1 MSAFSHEGETGSL
14 PTGAK
19 IIPAQGYRSTWE
31 ISVKSPEQFWDSI
44 ARELYWFKTW
54 DKVLEWKHPFARWFV
69 GGQLN
74 ASYNAVDRHVKTW
87 RKNKAA
93 ILWEGEP
100 GERRVL
106 TYQDLYNEVNKFANV
121 LKNLGVQKGDRIAF
135 YMPMVPEFPAAVLA
149 AARIGATFTV
159 VFSGFSASALAG
171 RINDCKAKVVVTAD
185 GGYRRGK
192 IIQLKEIV
200 DEALADTPSVESVV
214 VYKRI
219 GRDTPMK
226 ESRDFWWHDLMAGAK
241 PYATPEP
248 LESSHPLY
256 ILYTSGTTG
265 KPKGAVHSTGGYLT
279 YVHATTKWVFDARED
294 DVYWCTADIGWVT
307 GHSYVIFGPLS
318 HGLTMV
324 MYEGAPDHPAPD
336 RWWEI
341 IERYGVTIFYTTP
354 TAIRALMKFGDD
366 LPKKHNL
373 SSLRILGTV
382 GEPINPAAWQWYY
395 DVIGHGNCPIVD
407 TWWQTETG
415 GILISPTPNLG
426 ILPLKPGSA
435 TLPLPGIEPDIVD
448 EKGNPLPSGQK
459 GFLVIKKPWPGMFMT
474 LYNDDERYKQ
484 VYWSRFPDFYY
495 TGDYALRDQDG
506 YFWLLG
512 RADEVLK
519 VAGHRLGTIEIEDAF
534 VAHHAVAEA
543 AVAGRPDAVKGE
555 AIVAFVTLKN
565 GFSPSKQLRD
575 ELREHV
581 RKTIGPIATPDE
593 IHFVSLL
600 PKTRSGK
607 IMRRVVKAVA
617 SGAEIGDIT
626 TLEDGAS
633 IEEVKRAIEEFTE
646 TLRAR

>member
-1 MSAFSHEGETGSL
+1 MNSPSHDEETGSL
-14 PTGAK
+14 PTGTK
-19 IIPAQGYRSTWE
+19 ITPGQNYQTTWQAS
-31 ISVKSPEQFWDSI
+31 IKDPEQFWDSV
-44 ARELYWFKTW
+44 ARELHWFRTW
-54 DKVLEWKHPFARWFV
+54 DRVLDWNHPFARWFV
-69 GGQLN
+69 GGRIN

-93 ILWEGEP
+93 LLWEGEN
-100 GERRVL
+100 GDRRVW
-106 TYQDLYNEVNKFANV
+106 TYQELYYEVNKFANV
-121 LKNLGVQKGDRIAF
+121 LKSLGVQKGDRIAF

-149 AARIGATFTV
+149 AARLGATFTV
-159 VFSGFSASALAG
+159 VFSGFSASALSG
-171 RINDCKAKVVVTAD
+171 RINDCQAKVVVTAD

-192 IIQLKEIV
+192 VIALKEIV
-200 DEALADTPSVESVV
+200 DEALADTPSVQSVV

-219 GRDTPMK
+219 GREVPMK
-226 ESRDFWWHDLMAGAK
+226 EGRDFWWHDLMAGAK
-241 PYATPEP
+241 SYIAPEP
-248 LESSHPLY
+248 LDSSHPLY

-265 KPKGAVHSTGGYLT
+265 KPKGAVHGTGGYLT
-279 YVHATTKWVFDARED
+279 FVHATTKWVFDARED
-294 DVYWCTADIGWVT
+294 DVYWCTADVGWVT

-318 HGLTMV
+318 HGLTIM
-324 MYEGAPDHPAPD
+324 MYEGAPDYPAPD
-336 RWWEI
+336 RWWDI
-341 IERYGVTIFYTTP
+341 IARYAVSIFYTTP

-366 LPKKHNL
+366 LPRKHDL

-395 DVIGHGNCPIVD
+395 DVIGQSRCPVVD

-415 GILISPTPNLG
+415 GILISPSPNLG
-426 ILPLKPGSA
+426 LMPLKPGSA

-448 EKGNPLPSGQK
+448 EKGNGLPNGQK

-474 LYNDDERYKQ
+474 LYNDDDRYRQ
-484 VYWSRFPDFYY
+484 VYWSRFPPYY
-495 TGDYALRDQDG
+495 YPGDYALRDHDG

-534 VAHHAVAEA
+534 VGHPAVAEA
-543 AVAGRPDAVKGE
+543 AVAGKPDAVKGE
-555 AIVAFVTLKN
+555 GIVAFVTLKRTY
-565 GFSPSKQLRD
+565 SPSKQLRD
-575 ELREHV
+575 ELRDHV
-581 RKTIGPIATPDE
+581 RKSIGPIATPDE
-593 IHFVSLL
+593 IHFVNLL

-633 IEEVKRAIEEFTE
+633 IEEVKQAIAEFME
-646 TLRAR
+646 SLRK

>member
-1 MSAFSHEGETGSL
+1 MSTEEGEGSL
-14 PTGAK
+14 PTTSK
-19 IIPAQGYRSTWE
+19 IVPSQNYRSTWE
-31 ISVKSPEQFWDSI
+31 VSMKNPEQFWDSM
-44 ARELYWFKTW
+44 ARELHWFRTW
-54 DKVLEWKHPFARWFV
+54 DKVLEWNPPFAKWFK
-69 GGQLN
+69 GGQIN
-74 ASYNAVDRHVKTW
+74 ASVNAVDRHVNTW
-87 RKNKAA
+87 RKNKVA

-100 GERRVL
+100 GDRRAI
-106 TYQDLYNEVNKFANV
+106 TYNELYQEVNRFASV

-159 VFSGFSASALAG
+159 VFSGFSASSLAG
-171 RINDCKAKVVVTAD
+171 RINDCQAKVVVTAD

-192 IIQLKEIV
+192 VIQLKEIV
-200 DEALADTPSVESVV
+200 DEALASTPSVQKVA
-214 VYKRI
+214 VYRRVGREVSMKE
-219 GRDTPMK
+219 GRDY
-226 ESRDFWWHDLMAGAK
+226 WWHDLMKDSK
-241 PYATPEP
+241 PYVAPEP
-248 LESSHPLY
+248 LDSSHPLY

-279 YVHATTKWVFDARED
+279 FVHATTKWVFDVKED

-318 HGLTMV
+318 HGLTTV
-324 MYEGAPDHPAPD
+324 MYEGAPDYPAPD
-336 RWWEI
+336 RWWQI
-341 IERYGVTIFYTTP
+341 IERYGISIFYTTP

-366 LPKKHNL
+366 LAKKYDL
-373 SSLRILGTV
+373 SSLRLLGTV
-382 GEPINPAAWQWYY
+382 GEPINPAAWEWYY
-395 DVIGHGNCPIVD
+395 NIIGQARCPIVD

-426 ILPLKPGSA
+426 IMPLKPGSA
-435 TLPLPGIEPDIVD
+435 TLPLPGIEPEIFD
-448 EKGNPLPSGQK
+448 EHGNPVKPGEK
-459 GFLVIKKPWPGMFMT
+459 GFLVIKRPWPGMFMT
-474 LYNDDERYKQ
+474 LYKDDDRYKE
-484 VYWSRFPDFYY
+484 VYWSKFPGYY
-495 TGDYALRDQDG
+495 YPGDYAMKDHDG

-534 VAHHAVAEA
+534 VGHQAVAEA

-555 AIVAFVTLKN
+555 GIVAFVTLKN
-565 GFSPSKQLRD
+565 GFLASQL
-575 ELREHV
+575 LREELKQHV
-581 RKTIGPIATPDE
+581 RKIIGPIATPDE

-617 SGAEIGDIT
+617 AGAEIGDVT

-633 IEEVKRAIEEFTE
+633 IEEVKKAIAEFMQS
-646 TLRAR
+646 LGS